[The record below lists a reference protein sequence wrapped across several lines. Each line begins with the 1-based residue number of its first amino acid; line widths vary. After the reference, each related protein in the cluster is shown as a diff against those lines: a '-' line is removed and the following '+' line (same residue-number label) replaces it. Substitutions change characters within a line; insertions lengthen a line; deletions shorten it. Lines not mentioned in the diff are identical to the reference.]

1 MFRSIAHTGIRT
13 RLLGGFAPICML
25 LAATVVYTV
34 LAVSNISARIKPVV
48 DRRAPIAIA
57 STELVGNLAAAGSQL
72 QTLAASTGT
81 VSGAIAETSRSAG
94 NVMGA
99 ASQVSGASERLAAEV
114 QAFFVKLRNGS
125 TDRRDSSGTCH
136 LATER
141 RSGADVA

>member
-34 LAVSNISARIKPVV
+34 LVVSNISARIKPVV

-72 QTLAASTGT
+72 QTLATT
-81 VSGAIAETSRSAG
+81 
-94 NVMGA
+94 N
-99 ASQVSGASERLAAEV
+99 
-114 QAFFVKLRNGS
+114 
-125 TDRRDSSGTCH
+125 RRDSRGTFH